1 MWNYNGDKLSDIYIS
16 HGKERKEMMSRDR
29 IIQLQECAEELGFE
43 TIQQALDAG
52 YHEVQD
58 LDSNTFTLE
67 KIDVAGYEQ
76 EKAHEA
82 WLEEKQQ
89 VLEEQRE
96 LHDHLMELGYDTLA
110 ESVFKAIE
118 FIEKGEM

>member
-1 MWNYNGDKLSDIYIS
+1 
-16 HGKERKEMMSRDR
+16 MSRDR
-29 IIQLQECAEELGFE
+29 IIQLQESAEELGFS
-43 TIQQALDAG
+43 TITEALDAG

-58 LDSNTFTLE
+58 LVAGTFTLE
-67 KIDVAGYEQ
+67 KIDEQ

-82 WLEEKQQ
+82 WLEEKKK
-89 VLEEQRE
+89 VLEEQKE